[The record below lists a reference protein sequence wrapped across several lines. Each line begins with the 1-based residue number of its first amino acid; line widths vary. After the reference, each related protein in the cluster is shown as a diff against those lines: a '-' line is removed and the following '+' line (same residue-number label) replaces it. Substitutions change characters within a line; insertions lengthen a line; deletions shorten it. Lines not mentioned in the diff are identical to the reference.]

1 MVLIMWGKH
10 CCVVGCHNNSEK
22 YKSTGNRYVA
32 FQKNG
37 MKKRSIH
44 EGTNWLFDDINLLSQ
59 YFTQNNF
66 SAIVSS
72 LNCNNFGSNK
82 GIVIK
87 LIVMWSVTYYLSL
100 KPISCGNFVEVPT
113 AGLPTIF
120 SITIMGCGGA
130 GLSRDH
136 LYTVGP
142 GPKLH
147 LVAVTKS
154 RVIHFD

>member
-1 MVLIMWGKH
+1 MYYSIQCISKCYKH
-10 CCVVGCHNNSEK
+10 YFNSSINYNVMPFSSHLFEYLSTETK
-22 YKSTGNRYVA
+22 MSLFYHYK
-32 FQKNG
+32 
-37 MKKRSIH
+37 IH
-44 EGTNWLFDDINLLSQ
+44 T
-59 YFTQNNF
+59 F

-87 LIVMWSVTYYLSL
+87 LIVMWSVTYYLSF
-100 KPISCGNFVEVPT
+100 KHIACGNFVEVPT

-120 SITIMGCGGA
+120 SVTIIGCGGA

-136 LYTVGP
+136 LYAVGP
-142 GPKLH
+142 GPKVH

-154 RVIHFD
+154 QVIHFD

>member
-1 MVLIMWGKH
+1 MVVQPLHSPFKVTYSNTYQQKKESLFYH
-10 CCVVGCHNNSEK
+10 
-22 YKSTGNRYVA
+22 YK
-32 FQKNG
+32 
-37 MKKRSIH
+37 IH
-44 EGTNWLFDDINLLSQ
+44 K
-59 YFTQNNF
+59 F

-87 LIVMWSVTYYLSL
+87 LIVMWSVTYYLSF

-120 SITIMGCGGA
+120 SVTTMGCGGA

-154 RVIHFD
+154 FILIKTDELFPSLVWVCPNHRSSHGFIYW